1 MYPSDY
7 GYGVLSSSCARTKNL
22 GSYDNATCAGQSW
35 LYGKGYECT
44 LTPNSSKSNNV
55 FNLNNNGNVNNNNV
69 NNNQFAV
76 RPDLYKM
83 CNMIH

>member
-1 MYPSDY
+1 MLFIYIRYVWLPQ
-7 GYGVLSSSCARTKNL
+7 
-22 GSYDNATCAGQSW
+22 NAS
-35 LYGKGYECT
+35 
-44 LTPNSSKSNNV
+44 NSNNA
-55 FNLNNNGNVNNNNV
+55 FNVNSDGNVNNNNV